1 MTYLKLM
8 MMWMWVSLLLHVV
21 VLLLQ
26 LLLLLHPVPV
36 LMLAWVGLGLQLDP
50 AGLLGGRDGGRRRDH
65 HLLIGGRRHGYLW
78 SVHQFNEASSPFLSC
93 SAHFETSMR
102 QYVLKHQLGINAII
116 RL

>member
-8 MMWMWVSLLLHVV
+8 MMWMRVTLLLHVV

-26 LLLLLHPVPV
+26 LLLLHPVPV